1 MMEAMSIALLIPIV
15 LMILLVD
22 DRRTKIYLSFF
33 AWGSVSGLIGRYL
46 NGIGRESLGMSFQKL
61 AVEFAPLAEE
71 FSKAIPLFVLVFLL
85 PSFLEKKEAILA
97 SIFSGIGF
105 SVVENYFYM
114 LQEQGMEAGEL
125 AVFVMTRSISTTIM
139 HGMATGII
147 GGMVYYIYTGG
158 FRKFGFKY
166 IYVFMAYAFAVA
178 FHALFNLYVQF
189 GVFGKAIGVISS
201 VVIYFFAWAFF
212 ELYYERL

>member
-1 MMEAMSIALLIPIV
+1 MSLQ
-15 LMILLVD
+15 
-22 DRRTKIYLSFF
+22 
-33 AWGSVSGLIGRYL
+33 
-46 NGIGRESLGMSFQKL
+46 EL

-71 FSKAIPLFVLVFLL
+71 FAKAIPLFVLLLVL
-85 PSFLEKKEAILA
+85 PSFLKKKEAILA

-114 LQEQGMEAGEL
+114 LQEQGMNTGEL
-125 AVFVMTRSISTTIM
+125 VVFVMTRSISTTIM
-139 HGMATGII
+139 HGIATGII

-158 FRKFGFKY
+158 FGKFGFKH

-189 GVFGKAIGVISS
+189 GVFGKVIGVVSA
-201 VVIYFFAWAFF
+201 VVIYFFAWVFF
-212 ELYYERL
+212 ELYYDKL